1 MAGLAQKGGS
11 VWSHM
16 IISEPSKEI
25 NSPRIPN
32 GDSDVLLG
40 CDLVVSASKKT
51 REILSKDTFCVV
63 NTKKQMTGDFA
74 SKISCHL
81 FFCIHNTKSILRK
94 NFPSFF

>member
-1 MAGLAQKGGS
+1 MFFYSFKWYWWNWSCNSGCYFRHGISTRRKKFSALDMAGLAQKGGS

-40 CDLVVSASKKT
+40 CDLVVSASKKLGKFFL
-51 REILSKDTFCVV
+51 RILFV
-63 NTKKQMTGDFA
+63 
-74 SKISCHL
+74 L
-81 FFCIHNTKSILRK
+81 
-94 NFPSFF
+94 